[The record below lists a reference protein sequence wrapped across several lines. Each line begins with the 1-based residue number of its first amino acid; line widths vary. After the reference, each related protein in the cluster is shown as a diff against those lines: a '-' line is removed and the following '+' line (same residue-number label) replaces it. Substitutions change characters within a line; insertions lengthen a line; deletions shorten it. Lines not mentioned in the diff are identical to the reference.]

1 MLQPARAGGEDT
13 RINGA
18 VGLVRAGEVA
28 AAHQELAGDLA
39 AGEGESF
46 FEQLDPGGF
55 ILRRLRVQPGAETAV
70 RCLQALDGARVL
82 DGRVDFQAVADDAG
96 VGEQAGNVGLVIGG
110 DGGNIEVVIG
120 AAQVVRLAQDGA
132 PAQPRL
138 IDFKDK
144 ALKQAVVVVNG
155 EAVLVVVIV
164 AVRVVRRQ
172 GGDVSAVA
180 HGSRRLRKSAKWR
193 QSSASSSAW

>member
-1 MLQPARAGGEDT
+1 M
-13 RINGA
+13 
-18 VGLVRAGEVA
+18 RAGEVA
-28 AAHQELAGDLA
+28 AAHQELAGDFT
-39 AGEGESF
+39 AGKGESL

-70 RCLQALDGARVL
+70 RCLQALDGAGVL
-82 DGRVDFQAVADDAG
+82 NGRPDFQAVADDAG
-96 VGEQAGNVGLVIGG
+96 VGEQAGDVGLAIGG

-120 AAQVVRLAQDGA
+120 ATQVVRLAQDGA

-144 ALKQAVVVVNG
+144 ALKQAVVVING
-155 EAVLVVVIV
+155 EAVFVVVIV

-172 GGDVSAVA
+172 GGDVNAVA
-180 HGSRRLRKSAKWR
+180 HGSRRAMKSAKWR